1 MAPHPLVQAVQ
12 RRIHSLYCTVHM
24 RKGPRDAS
32 EAERA
37 GGPPRADEPATRVLG
52 LERPHRAH
60 PARAPWPGR
69 RSTWRTAPWCHN
81 PGAGEQYWPTTRQRA
96 GRGRAR
102 AAISTWVATSGAV
115 APPGRRSALPHA
127 APRTRAPMPKKP
139 VRRHRTQRAKARRV
153 GPRRRRVPAPPLDP
167 EAKERLETSSKL
179 VKPKRNGPI
188 LWKQGG

>member
-1 MAPHPLVQAVQ
+1 
-12 RRIHSLYCTVHM
+12 M

-37 GGPPRADEPATRVLG
+37 GGPPRADEPATRVVG
-52 LERPHRAH
+52 LERPYRAH

-69 RSTWRTAPWCHN
+69 RSTWRMAPWCHN
-81 PGAGEQYWPTTRQRA
+81 PGAGEQYWAIGHPRGSELAEAAHVQPYLPGLPRRAPWRRQA
-96 GRGRAR
+96 DGRRCPMPRHAR
-102 AAISTWVATSGAV
+102 APHRREKTSTAASNAACEGAT
-115 APPGRRSALPHA
+115 RR
-127 APRTRAPMPKKP
+127 
-139 VRRHRTQRAKARRV
+139 
-153 GPRRRRVPAPPLDP
+153 PAPSESACTPLDP

>member
-1 MAPHPLVQAVQ
+1 MRPT
-12 RRIHSLYCTVHM
+12 RLYCTVHM

-37 GGPPRADEPATRVLG
+37 GGPPRADEPATRVVG
-52 LERPHRAH
+52 LERPYRAH

-69 RSTWRTAPWCHN
+69 RSTWRMAPWCHN
-81 PGAGEQYWPTTRQRA
+81 PGAGEQYWPSTRQRA

-115 APPGRRSALPHA
+115 RRQADGRRCPMPRHA
-127 APRTRAPMPKKP
+127 RAPH
-139 VRRHRTQRAKARRV
+139 RREKTSTAASNAACEGATRR
-153 GPRRRRVPAPPLDP
+153 PAPSESACTPLDP